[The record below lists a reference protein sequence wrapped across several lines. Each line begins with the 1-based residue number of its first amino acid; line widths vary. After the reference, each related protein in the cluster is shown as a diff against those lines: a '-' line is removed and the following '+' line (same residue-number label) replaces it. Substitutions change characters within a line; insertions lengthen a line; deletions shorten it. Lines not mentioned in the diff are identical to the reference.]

1 MFCSDKNIGCTI
13 PRCMWETTISVSK
26 RQAPQKIK
34 ETTIET
40 SFCCD
45 FFVVMWQKIKSRN
58 CEESF
63 STLHLGSWWLW
74 SKIDISS
81 DYLPKKIRN
90 TAIFGAKI
98 FLKTFEFSSGS
109 NSKFFCFHDVL
120 LITKNSKDAFL
131 TFSYDQTLLYRITGA
146 VLEFWQ
152 SDLHFSLFLNSR
164 FSKFALTN
172 V

>member
-45 FFVVMWQKIKSRN
+45 FFVVIWQKIKSRN

-98 FLKTFEFSSGS
+98 FKNIRILIRFEF
-109 NSKFFCFHDVL
+109 K
-120 LITKNSKDAFL
+120 IFL
-131 TFSYDQTLLYRITGA
+131 FSWRLVDNKKQQR
-146 VLEFWQ
+146 
-152 SDLHFSLFLNSR
+152 R
-164 FSKFALTN
+164 FSDFFLWPNFAVQNNGCRAGILAEWPSL
-172 V
+172 